1 VPGITP
7 TPIPAGANVPV
18 SIVPA
23 DPTNYQVIGGIAST
37 YVSASTGITTTIGRR
52 LSDYVRTSLG
62 VTASTVQAS
71 ASVPAA
77 FGAGATIHLVQKP
90 AMNKT
95 QVVFSYAGDLWMVS
109 RQGGVA
115 TRLTAGAGVETEPAF
130 SPDGN
135 TLAFT
140 VELGLIALAMTLL
153 MTAGEFDL
161 SVGSVFAIMPMS
173 IALMLNAGAPFW
185 PAFAV
190 GVLIC
195 AIIGFLNAFI
205 TLRFDIPSFI
215 TTLGMLFMVR
225 SLTIVMSGGFPPLLA
240 VDKVPMALF
249 IDFIGGGLFRASFL
263 WFVALVLL
271 ASAIMSRTNFG
282 NWISATGG
290 FIEAARSMGI
300 PVTRVKFTCFM
311 MCSILAGLAGTV
323 QVFRLKSPFPNL
335 GETLELQAIAGSVI
349 GGVALTGGV
358 GTVFG
363 AVVGAL
369 LIRVIDNGLV
379 LSRIDANWFKFAIGA
394 LTVFAVVCN
403 SWLRRTARRIKL
415 EV

>member
-1 VPGITP
+1 
-7 TPIPAGANVPV
+7 
-18 SIVPA
+18 
-23 DPTNYQVIGGIAST
+23 
-37 YVSASTGITTTIGRR
+37 
-52 LSDYVRTSLG
+52 
-62 VTASTVQAS
+62 
-71 ASVPAA
+71 
-77 FGAGATIHLVQKP
+77 
-90 AMNKT
+90 M
-95 QVVFSYAGDLWMVS
+95 
-109 RQGGVA
+109 
-115 TRLTAGAGVETEPAF
+115 
-130 SPDGN
+130 
-135 TLAFT
+135 
-140 VELGLIALAMTLL
+140 L
-153 MTAGEFDL
+153 MICGEFDL

-190 GVLIC
+190 GVSIC

-249 IDFIGGGLFRASFL
+249 TDFIGGGLFRASFL

-394 LTVFAVVCN
+394 LTVFAVVGN

>member
-1 VPGITP
+1 V
-7 TPIPAGANVPV
+7 
-18 SIVPA
+18 
-23 DPTNYQVIGGIAST
+23 
-37 YVSASTGITTTIGRR
+37 
-52 LSDYVRTSLG
+52 
-62 VTASTVQAS
+62 
-71 ASVPAA
+71 
-77 FGAGATIHLVQKP
+77 
-90 AMNKT
+90 
-95 QVVFSYAGDLWMVS
+95 
-109 RQGGVA
+109 
-115 TRLTAGAGVETEPAF
+115 
-130 SPDGN
+130 
-135 TLAFT
+135 
-140 VELGLIALAMTLL
+140 
-153 MTAGEFDL
+153 
-161 SVGSVFAIMPMS
+161 
-173 IALMLNAGAPFW
+173 FW

-205 TLRFDIPSFI
+205 TLKFDIPSFI

-240 VDKVPMALF
+240 VDKIPMGLF
-249 IDFIGGGLFRASFL
+249 TDFIGGGLFRASFL

-271 ASAIMSRTNFG
+271 ASAVMAKTNFG

-394 LTVFAVVCN
+394 LTVFAVVGN

>member
-1 VPGITP
+1 MKRALKIYLEKPELAGILLLIVLMAFFEFRSNGIFLSYQNIRGVLGLLP
-7 TPIPAGANVPV
+7 EVGAV
-18 SIVPA
+18 
-23 DPTNYQVIGGIAST
+23 
-37 YVSASTGITTTIGRR
+37 TIG
-52 LSDYVRTSLG
+52 
-62 VTASTVQAS
+62 
-71 ASVPAA
+71 
-77 FGAGATIHLVQKP
+77 F
-90 AMNKT
+90 AM
-95 QVVFSYAGDLWMVS
+95 
-109 RQGGVA
+109 
-115 TRLTAGAGVETEPAF
+115 
-130 SPDGN
+130 
-135 TLAFT
+135 
-140 VELGLIALAMTLL
+140 L
-153 MTAGEFDL
+153 MICGEFDL

-173 IALMLNAGAPFW
+173 IALMLNAGVAFW

-205 TLRFDIPSFI
+205 TLKFDIPSFI

-240 VDKVPMALF
+240 VDKIPMGLF
-249 IDFIGGGLFRASFL
+249 TDFIGGGLFRASFL
-263 WFVALVLL
+263 WFVALVVI
-271 ASAIMSRTNFG
+271 ASAVMARTNFG

-363 AVVGAL
+363 AVIGAL

-394 LTVFAVVCN
+394 LTVFAVVGN

-415 EV
+415 EM

>member
-1 VPGITP
+1 V
-7 TPIPAGANVPV
+7 
-18 SIVPA
+18 
-23 DPTNYQVIGGIAST
+23 
-37 YVSASTGITTTIGRR
+37 TIG
-52 LSDYVRTSLG
+52 
-62 VTASTVQAS
+62 
-71 ASVPAA
+71 
-77 FGAGATIHLVQKP
+77 F
-90 AMNKT
+90 AM
-95 QVVFSYAGDLWMVS
+95 
-109 RQGGVA
+109 
-115 TRLTAGAGVETEPAF
+115 
-130 SPDGN
+130 
-135 TLAFT
+135 
-140 VELGLIALAMTLL
+140 L
-153 MTAGEFDL
+153 MICGEFDL

-173 IALMLNAGAPFW
+173 IALMLNAGMPFW

-190 GVLIC
+190 GILIC

-240 VDKVPMALF
+240 VDKIPMGLF
-249 IDFIGGGLFRASFL
+249 TDFIGGGLFRASFI
-263 WFVALVLL
+263 WFVALVLV
-271 ASAIMSRTNFG
+271 ASAIMAKTNFG

-394 LTVFAVVCN
+394 LTVFAVVGN

>member
-1 VPGITP
+1 MKRALKIYLEKPELAGILLL
-7 TPIPAGANVPV
+7 IVLMAFFEVRSNGIFLSYQNV
-18 SIVPA
+18 
-23 DPTNYQVIGGIAST
+23 
-37 YVSASTGITTTIGRR
+37 R
-52 LSDYVRTSLG
+52 G
-62 VTASTVQAS
+62 V
-71 ASVPAA
+71 
-77 FGAGATIHLVQKP
+77 
-90 AMNKT
+90 
-95 QVVFSYAGDLWMVS
+95 
-109 RQGGVA
+109 
-115 TRLTAGAGVETEPAF
+115 
-130 SPDGN
+130 
-135 TLAFT
+135 
-140 VELGLIALAMTLL
+140 LGLLPEVGAVTTGFAML
-153 MTAGEFDL
+153 MICGEFDL

-173 IALMLNAGAPFW
+173 IALMLNAGVPFW

-205 TLRFDIPSFI
+205 TLKFDIPSFI

-240 VDKVPMALF
+240 VDKIPMGLF
-249 IDFIGGGLFRASFL
+249 TDFIGGGLFRASFV
-263 WFVALVLL
+263 WFVALVLV
-271 ASAIMSRTNFG
+271 ASAIMARTNFG

-349 GGVALTGGV
+349 GGVALAGGV
-358 GTVFG
+358 GTVSG

-394 LTVFAVVCN
+394 LTVFAVVGN

>member
-1 VPGITP
+1 MKRALKIYLEKPELAGILLLVVLTAFFEVRSNGIFLSYQNIRGVLGLLP
-7 TPIPAGANVPV
+7 EVGAV
-18 SIVPA
+18 
-23 DPTNYQVIGGIAST
+23 
-37 YVSASTGITTTIGRR
+37 TIG
-52 LSDYVRTSLG
+52 
-62 VTASTVQAS
+62 
-71 ASVPAA
+71 
-77 FGAGATIHLVQKP
+77 F
-90 AMNKT
+90 AM
-95 QVVFSYAGDLWMVS
+95 
-109 RQGGVA
+109 
-115 TRLTAGAGVETEPAF
+115 
-130 SPDGN
+130 
-135 TLAFT
+135 
-140 VELGLIALAMTLL
+140 L
-153 MTAGEFDL
+153 MICGEFDL

-173 IALMLNAGAPFW
+173 IALMLNAGVPFW

-240 VDKVPMALF
+240 VDKIPMGLF
-249 IDFIGGGLFRASFL
+249 TDFIGGGLFRASFI
-263 WFVALVLL
+263 WFVGLVLV
-271 ASAIMSRTNFG
+271 ASAIMAKTNFG
-282 NWISATGG
+282 NWTSATGG

-394 LTVFAVVCN
+394 LTVFAVVGN